1 MPVLIYT
8 YICMHIYTYKIIA
21 CSIVYGYSHLQNS
34 QIICAEFIPGLGKH
48 RHRST
53 LLRYKEKKK
62 KNPIEF
68 CFSLYAPNWKEKVE
82 QMVKG
87 REKKDKKKESKSKKE
102 ESEKGRKEEKQVS
115 YGLTC

>member
-62 KNPIEF
+62 RILLSSVF
-68 CFSLYAPNWKEKVE
+68 LY
-82 QMVKG
+82 MLLTG
-87 REKKDKKKESKSKKE
+87 KKRWSKW
-102 ESEKGRKEEKQVS
+102 
-115 YGLTC
+115 